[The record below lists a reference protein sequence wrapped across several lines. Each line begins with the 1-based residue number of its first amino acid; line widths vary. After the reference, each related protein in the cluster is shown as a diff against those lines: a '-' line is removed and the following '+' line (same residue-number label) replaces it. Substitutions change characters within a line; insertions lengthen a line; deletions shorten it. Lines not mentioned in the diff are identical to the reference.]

1 MNASALYEQFQQMHA
16 ACSRIY
22 PIAMDYVHDMET
34 NTIFKLPGK
43 SPLIN
48 NYRKLTIL

>member
-1 MNASALYEQFQQMHA
+1 MNASVLYEQFQQMHA

-43 SPLIN
+43 LLLIKF
-48 NYRKLTIL
+48 YKLTLA